1 MSFKMYALC
10 NAALAQDIVKEILD
24 ADASLTD
31 SQVDD
36 ELRIVQQKMTM
47 YNKLN
52 EASRMK
58 KPKRP
63 IKGELDG

>member
-1 MSFKMYALC
+1 MSFKKYALC
-10 NAALAQDIVKEILD
+10 NAALAQDIVKEITD
-24 ADASLTD
+24 ADATLTD

-58 KPKRP
+58 KPSKP
-63 IKGELDG
+63 PKDK